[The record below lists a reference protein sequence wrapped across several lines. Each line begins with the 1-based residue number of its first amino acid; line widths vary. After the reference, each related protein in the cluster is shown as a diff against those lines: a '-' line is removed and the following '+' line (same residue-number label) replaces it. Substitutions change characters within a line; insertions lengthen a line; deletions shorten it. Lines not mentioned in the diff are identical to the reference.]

1 MKRAPSQAR
10 VAALA
15 LALAVGLLA
24 GCGGAPQLAERNDAN
39 ERSDKRTEVPLV
51 RNLDPTGPAEIQVE
65 FDLPKQGGDATPPVF
80 IGVRVTGADAT
91 AVADVADRLVR
102 ADIVA
107 FLQLERI
114 DPSGATQ
121 VELQRS
127 QRIDRERDALVPL
140 PADGMAAGLFHF
152 DADVTTMQEAGLF
165 SLTKPERALAFA
177 FSPSLQAGRY
187 RLTLR
192 LDRHREAL
200 VGAHAQLLI
209 AYTSKGK

>member
-10 VAALA
+10 IPVLA
-15 LALAVGLLA
+15 LALSMGLLA
-24 GCGGAPQLAERNDAN
+24 GCDGVPPFAERNIVK
-39 ERSDKRTEVPLV
+39 ERSDMRTEVPLV
-51 RNLDPTGPAEIQVE
+51 RSLDPTGPAEIQVE
-65 FDLPKQGGDATPPVF
+65 FDLPKQGGDETPPVF
-80 IGVRVTGADAT
+80 IGVRITGADAT
-91 AVADVADRLVR
+91 AVADLADRLVR
-102 ADIVA
+102 TDIVA

-114 DPSGATQ
+114 DPSGATK

-177 FSPSLQAGRY
+177 FSPSLQEGRY
-187 RLTLR
+187 RLKLR
-192 LDRHREAL
+192 FDRHREAL
-200 VGAHAQLLI
+200 VEAHAQLLI